1 MWNLSAA
8 FNAFLQFQETSDPG
22 LQHSTAFGHRTDHR
36 CSSCLSV
43 LELHGAVSLPAAHLY
58 PCTSLIWRSQQIS
71 LPGSSEE
78 DQPATAPAGVLLSP
92 DLWDPGTAGV
102 IRLLQRRQTHPHLT
116 DPVTRHNITLMS
128 HVLRESCRSFAAAWC
143 FEDMSTI
150 LIVCPAV

>member
-43 LELHGAVSLPAAHLY
+43 LELHGAVSLPAVHLY
-58 PCTSLIWRSQQIS
+58 PCTSLIWRSQLIS

-102 IRLLQRRQTHPHLT
+102 IRLLQRR
-116 DPVTRHNITLMS
+116 HNDITMMS
-128 HVLRESCRSFAAAWC
+128 RVLRESCRSTVAAWC